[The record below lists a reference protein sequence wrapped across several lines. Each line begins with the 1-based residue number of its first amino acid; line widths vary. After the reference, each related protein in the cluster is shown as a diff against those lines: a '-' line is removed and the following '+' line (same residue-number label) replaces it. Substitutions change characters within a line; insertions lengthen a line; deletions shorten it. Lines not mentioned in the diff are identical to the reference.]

1 MSMNMD
7 ESASQWSEENS
18 QTFIEYGQYFVP
30 AREQQLDTICL
41 LIPPRKNPFNVVEL
55 CCGEGR
61 LAGAILERHPA
72 STVFGYD
79 GSLEMMRAAQQR
91 LANYGERF
99 RAQQFNLAD
108 GGWRNAA
115 PLAHAVVSSLAIH
128 HLDGRQKQMLFDD
141 VYAMLAPGGVFIVA
155 DVILPA
161 HRQGWQVAATA
172 WDQAVQEQA
181 LALDG
186 HLRAFAEF
194 QKLGW
199 NMYRTELPDDIDKPS
214 SLFEQLTWLEAAGFV
229 AVDVYWMR
237 AGHAIYGG
245 VRE

>member
-1 MSMNMD
+1 
-7 ESASQWSEENS
+7 
-18 QTFIEYGQYFVP
+18 
-30 AREQQLDTICL
+30 
-41 LIPPRKNPFNVVEL
+41 
-55 CCGEGR
+55 
-61 LAGAILERHPA
+61 
-72 STVFGYD
+72 
-79 GSLEMMRAAQQR
+79 
-91 LANYGERF
+91 
-99 RAQQFNLAD
+99 
-108 GGWRNAA
+108 
-115 PLAHAVVSSLAIH
+115 
-128 HLDGRQKQMLFDD
+128 
-141 VYAMLAPGGVFIVA
+141 
-155 DVILPA
+155 
-161 HRQGWQVAATA
+161 VAATA